1 MTSLE
6 LLGWILLIIVIAI
19 AIGAIWLTCVLI
31 GESYEIK
38 KALKDVQCAFG
49 NIEIEIN
56 KRLQVHNA
64 LHYSEL
70 LKIIKFV
77 GDMVPGVEIK
87 VDREFQ
93 SGRVHILVEAN
104 DVKSK
109 LTFVGTIIEYGVP
122 RLSETA

>member
-1 MTSLE
+1 MSNYQ
-6 LLGWILLIIVIAI
+6 LLGWILQIILIAC
-19 AIGAIWLTCVLI
+19 AIGAIWLTSILI
-31 GESYEIK
+31 SESYEIK
-38 KALKDVQCAFG
+38 KAVKDVQCAFG

-70 LKIIKFV
+70 LKVIKFV

-93 SGRVHILVEAN
+93 SGRVHILVESGS
-104 DVKSK
+104 VKSK
-109 LTFVGTIIEYGVP
+109 MTFVGTIIEYGLP
-122 RLSETA
+122 KLGETA